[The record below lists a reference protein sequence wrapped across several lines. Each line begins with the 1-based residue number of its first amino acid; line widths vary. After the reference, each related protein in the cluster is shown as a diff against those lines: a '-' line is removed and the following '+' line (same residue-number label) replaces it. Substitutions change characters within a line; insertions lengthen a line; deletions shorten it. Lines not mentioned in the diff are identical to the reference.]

1 MDNFSEAY
9 LARLRESI
17 EQNSN
22 YILVGDVAD
31 YEEYR
36 HVCGV
41 HVCGVLKGLQIA
53 LREYKELLSLTGGE
67 D

>member
-22 YILVGDVAD
+22 YILAGDVAD

-36 HVCGV
+36 

-53 LREYKELLSLTGGE
+53 LREYKELLSMTGGE

>member
-17 EQNSN
+17 EQNSD
-22 YILVGDVAD
+22 YMLAGDVKN

-36 HVCGV
+36 HIS
-41 HVCGVLKGLQIA
+41 GVLKGLKIA
-53 LREYKELLSLTGGE
+53 LREYKELLSLTGAEE

>member
-17 EQNSN
+17 EQNSD
-22 YILVGDVAD
+22 YMLAGDVKN

-36 HVCGV
+36 HIS
-41 HVCGVLKGLQIA
+41 GVLKGLKIA